1 MSDNYDANQEE
12 VSVEDIALSNMMEIV
27 TICQLLVEKGII
39 TNEEYL
45 NKLEQVKKEY
55 IEKHGGQG

>member
-1 MSDNYDANQEE
+1 MNENSGTNQGQE

-55 IEKHGGQG
+55 IDKYGDQ

>member
-1 MSDNYDANQEE
+1 MSDNSGSNQEK

-27 TICQLLVEKGII
+27 TISQLLVEKGII

-55 IEKHGGQG
+55 IEKHGQE

>member
-1 MSDNYDANQEE
+1 MSNNSDSNQEN

-27 TICQLLVEKGII
+27 TISQLLVEKGII

-55 IEKHGGQG
+55 IEKHGQQ